1 MKISTHNL
9 MLDTLKASKNSFKW
23 ENTNSASQRLSS
35 FLFPIQSAQHLVMR
49 LCFPLKHGGWM
60 KHFLSQLARKHVQC
74 VQYMTGQVQQ
84 PFLLRFSETSF
95 LLIICCSQCS
105 LDWFKH
111 FLYALLM
118 LFKNGTFYL

>member
-9 MLDTLKASKNSFKW
+9 MLETLKASKNSFKW

-60 KHFLSQLARKHVQC
+60 KHFLSQLAWKHVQC

-84 PFLLRFSETSF
+84 PVNIHQKKMVF
-95 LLIICCSQCS
+95 
-105 LDWFKH
+105 
-111 FLYALLM
+111 
-118 LFKNGTFYL
+118 LFKLCNNFLFIIHI